1 MVVLQLRIKKS
12 AKMVEILIL
21 HLVSFSSTL
30 LNSYT
35 HLYYIN
41 HFSINYLPS
50 FFFCTTRHQNMT
62 TTVFEQTNCL
72 NEDTANNHSN
82 IFTEGASILESDA
95 DEQILLRIN
104 FKTACKVA
112 QLKIACPEGETM
124 PSKMKIFINTPEL
137 GFDDVSTLS
146 IPGI

>member
-62 TTVFEQTNCL
+62 ITVFEQTNCL